1 MMYQAAP
8 LLPPTST
15 SVGRRVAATPP
26 HANKSKANKSKNTH
40 KLCGRCGRLNDYNIG
55 HTVCTNGSTEEAQD
69 QVQEQVKDG
78 VCAAIQRYRV
88 DSASSS
94 ELIEQIIEELVPLI
108 SGSLGILEYYL
119 LDAQDGAF
127 ATVTICEDQADLQA
141 ANTMAEDWMRHLL
154 ATKLLDQPSMSAFS
168 VEVDE
173 PLQGPVYYEAGVST
187 KKKTPRSQA
196 APTTRQ
202 LLSVKEVC
210 QELGMSKSWVYQ
222 RIHIEEIPSI
232 KLGGSIKV
240 KREDLQGYVEGYSGK
255 QPHHERLGEE
265 EELPGE

>member
-1 MMYQAAP
+1 MQ
-8 LLPPTST
+8 
-15 SVGRRVAATPP
+15 
-26 HANKSKANKSKNTH
+26 K
-40 KLCGRCGRLNDYNIG
+40 
-55 HTVCTNGSTEEAQD
+55 
-69 QVQEQVKDG
+69 QVKDG
-78 VCAAIQRYRV
+78 LCAAIRRYRIN
-88 DSASSS
+88 SASSS
-94 ELIEQIIEELVPLI
+94 ELIEQIIEEFVPLM
-108 SGSLGILEYYL
+108 SEYPGILEYYL

-127 ATVTICEDQADLQA
+127 AMVTICEDQADLQA

-154 ATKLLDQPSMSAFS
+154 ATKLLGDKQSMSAFS

-173 PLQGPVYYEAGVST
+173 PLQGPVYYNAGVS

-196 APTTRQ
+196 TTTTRR

-210 QELGMSKSWVYQ
+210 EELGMSKSWVYQ
-222 RIHIEEIPSI
+222 RIHSEEIPSV

>member
-8 LLPPTST
+8 LLPFTST

-40 KLCGRCGRLNDYNIG
+40 KLCGRYCRLNDYNIG

-69 QVQEQVKDG
+69 QVQEQVNDG

-94 ELIEQIIEELVPLI
+94 ELIEQIIEELVPLM
-108 SGSLGILEYYL
+108 SEYPGILEYYL

-127 ATVTICEDQADLQA
+127 AMVTICEDQADLQA
-141 ANTMAEDWMRHLL
+141 ANTMAEDWMKHLL
-154 ATKLLDQPSMSAFS
+154 ATKLLNQQSMSAFS
-168 VEVDE
+168 VEVDK
-173 PLQGPVYYEAGVST
+173 PLQGPVYYNAGVF

-210 QELGMSKSWVYQ
+210 EELGMSKSWVYQ
-222 RIHIEEIPSI
+222 RICSEEIPSI

>member
-1 MMYQAAP
+1 M
-8 LLPPTST
+8 
-15 SVGRRVAATPP
+15 
-26 HANKSKANKSKNTH
+26 
-40 KLCGRCGRLNDYNIG
+40 
-55 HTVCTNGSTEEAQD
+55 
-69 QVQEQVKDG
+69 QEQVKDG

-94 ELIEQIIEELVPLI
+94 ELIEQIIEELVPLM
-108 SGSLGILEYYL
+108 SGYPGILEYYL

-127 ATVTICEDQADLQA
+127 AMVTICEDRADLQA
-141 ANTMAEDWMRHLL
+141 ANTMAEDWMKHLL
-154 ATKLLDQPSMSAFS
+154 ATKLLNDQQSMSAFS

-173 PLQGPVYYEAGVST
+173 PLQGPVYYNAGVF

-196 APTTRQ
+196 ATTTRR

-210 QELGMSKSWVYQ
+210 EELGMSKSWVYQ
-222 RIHIEEIPSI
+222 RIHSAEIPSI

-255 QPHHERLGEE
+255 QPHHERPGE

>member
-1 MMYQAAP
+1 M
-8 LLPPTST
+8 
-15 SVGRRVAATPP
+15 
-26 HANKSKANKSKNTH
+26 
-40 KLCGRCGRLNDYNIG
+40 
-55 HTVCTNGSTEEAQD
+55 
-69 QVQEQVKDG
+69 QEHVKDG
-78 VCAAIQRYRV
+78 VCAAIRRYRI

-94 ELIEQIIEELVPLI
+94 ELIEQIIEEFVPLM
-108 SGSLGILEYYL
+108 SGYPGILEYYL

-127 ATVTICEDQADLQA
+127 AMVTICEDRADLQA

-154 ATKLLDQPSMSAFS
+154 ATKLLDDQQSMSAFS

-173 PLQGPVYYEAGVST
+173 PLQGPVYYNAGVFK

-210 QELGMSKSWVYQ
+210 EELGMSKSWVYQ
-222 RIHIEEIPSI
+222 RIHSAEIPSI

>member
-1 MMYQAAP
+1 M
-8 LLPPTST
+8 
-15 SVGRRVAATPP
+15 
-26 HANKSKANKSKNTH
+26 
-40 KLCGRCGRLNDYNIG
+40 
-55 HTVCTNGSTEEAQD
+55 
-69 QVQEQVKDG
+69 
-78 VCAAIQRYRV
+78 CAAIQRYRV

-94 ELIEQIIEELVPLI
+94 ELIEQIIEELVPLM
-108 SGSLGILEYYL
+108 SGYPGILEYYL

-127 ATVTICEDQADLQA
+127 AMVTICEDRADLQA

-154 ATKLLDQPSMSAFS
+154 ATKLLDDQQSMSAFS
-168 VEVDE
+168 VEVDK
-173 PLQGPVYYEAGVST
+173 PLQGPVYYNAGVF

-210 QELGMSKSWVYQ
+210 EELGMSKSWVYQ
-222 RIHIEEIPSI
+222 RIHSEEIPSI

-265 EELPGE
+265 EELPEE

>member
-1 MMYQAAP
+1 
-8 LLPPTST
+8 
-15 SVGRRVAATPP
+15 VGRRVAVTPP
-26 HANKSKANKSKNTH
+26 HANKSKNTH

-94 ELIEQIIEELVPLI
+94 ELIEQIIEELVPLM
-108 SGSLGILEYYL
+108 SGYPGILEYYL

-127 ATVTICEDQADLQA
+127 AMVTICEDQADLQA
-141 ANTMAEDWMRHLL
+141 ANTMAEDWMKHLL
-154 ATKLLDQPSMSAFS
+154 ATKLLDQQSMSAFS
-168 VEVDE
+168 VEVDK
-173 PLQGPVYYEAGVST
+173 PLQGPVYYNAGVF

-210 QELGMSKSWVYQ
+210 EELGMSKSWVYQ
-222 RIHIEEIPSI
+222 RICSEEIPSI

>member
-1 MMYQAAP
+1 MYEATP

-26 HANKSKANKSKNTH
+26 HANKSNANKSKNKH
-40 KLCGRCGRLNDYNIG
+40 KLCGRCGRLNDYNTG
-55 HTVCTNGSTEEAQD
+55 HTVCTNHSTEEAQD

-94 ELIEQIIEELVPLI
+94 ELIEQIIEELVPLM
-108 SGSLGILEYYL
+108 SGYPGILEYYL

-127 ATVTICEDQADLQA
+127 AMVTICEDQADLQA
-141 ANTMAEDWMRHLL
+141 ANTMAEDWMKHLL
-154 ATKLLDQPSMSAFS
+154 ATKLLDDQQSMSAFS
-168 VEVDE
+168 VEVEE
-173 PLQGPVYYEAGVST
+173 PLQGPVYYNAGVF

-210 QELGMSKSWVYQ
+210 EELGMSKSWVYQ
-222 RIHIEEIPSI
+222 RIHSEEIPSI